1 MEIDEIENESLCPQH
16 VLKPL
21 QMKLFELQE
30 HAEHF
35 ESIYK
40 EALSKESRLKYV
52 AQFENGKANVGLR
65 FIPKDHPFYN
75 LEGKDNIVL
84 FFTDRYVDQ
93 PDKRRWR
100 RSCSDGIRY
109 IC

>member
-1 MEIDEIENESLCPQH
+1 MPAAC
-16 VLKPL
+16 LKPL
-21 QMKLFELQE
+21 QMKLFESLQE

-84 FFTDRYVDQ
+84 FFY
-93 PDKRRWR
+93 
-100 RSCSDGIRY
+100 RSLCRSALLIKALAQELQ
-109 IC
+109 